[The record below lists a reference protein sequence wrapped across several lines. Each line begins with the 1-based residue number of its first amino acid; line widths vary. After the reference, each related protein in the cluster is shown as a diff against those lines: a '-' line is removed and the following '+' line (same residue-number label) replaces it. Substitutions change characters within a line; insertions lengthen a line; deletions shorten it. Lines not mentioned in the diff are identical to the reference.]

1 MDKPFRFAIPES
13 IYSVL
18 DWFTEALELEV
29 RRFGNSGVEFSVEGP
44 RSRTLHG
51 SDGHATVMEI
61 VILGFRTLGKPIPSD
76 WAPEYLHRWNGGCV
90 GTAGIRDGVSIRG
103 AWRLDSRMGDF

>member
-13 IYSVL
+13 MSSVL

-29 RRFGNSGVEFSVEGP
+29 GRFGNSGVEFSVEGP

-51 SDGHATVMEI
+51 SDGHTTVMEI
-61 VILGFRTLGKPIPSD
+61 VILGFRTFGQAHPVGLGAGVPASLE
-76 WAPEYLHRWNGGCV
+76 WRVCGNRW
-90 GTAGIRDGVSIRG
+90 DP
-103 AWRLDSRMGDF
+103 